1 MAIDQNKSLS
11 PHFKVYEFL
20 QTSKKNVVDPVTKK
34 TVWQL
39 QLDHVSN
46 YLNNLTTLSNN
57 VLEPIR
63 AYMVNELG
71 FKSLKINSGVRCLF
85 LNNLIGGSKTSQH
98 CSDASAVD
106 INVDKN
112 NNGNVIEKTANA
124 TALFLAIKE
133 GKVDGLDASILSQVI
148 LEGSKNGGRWLHVAI
163 KTPAFLAM
171 RKAAKRNYTNFPEY
185 FIYIQPEY
193 LLTTEENLK
202 RYVDYK

>member
-1 MAIDQNKSLS
+1 MLDQNKSLS

-20 QTSKKNVVDPVTKK
+20 QTSKKNVVDPTTKK
-34 TVWQL
+34 TISEL
-39 QLDHVSN
+39 QLLHAEKYID
-46 YLNNLTTLSNN
+46 NLTTLSNK

-63 AYMVNELG
+63 TYMINTLG
-71 FKSLKINSGVRCLF
+71 FKYLKINSGVRCLY
-85 LNNLIGGSKTSQH
+85 LNELIGGSKTSQH
-98 CSDASAVD
+98 CSDASAID

-133 GKVDGLDASILSQVI
+133 GKVEGLDLNILGQVI
-148 LEGSKNGGRWLHVAI
+148 LEGSKDGGRWVHVSI
-163 KTPAFLAM
+163 KTPAFIAM
-171 RKAAKRNYTNFPEY
+171 RKAAKRNSTNFPEF

-193 LLTTEENLK
+193 LLTNDANLK

>member
-1 MAIDQNKSLS
+1 MLDQNKSLS

-20 QTSKKNVVDPVTKK
+20 QTSKKNAVDPTTKK
-34 TVWQL
+34 TVGEL
-39 QLDHVSN
+39 QLEHAN
-46 YLNNLTTLSNN
+46 KYLDNLTILSNK

-63 AYMVNELG
+63 TYMVNELG
-71 FKSLKINSGVRCLF
+71 FKSLKINSGVRCLY

-98 CSDASAVD
+98 CSDASAID

-133 GKVDGLDASILSQVI
+133 GKVEGLDLNLLSQVI
-148 LEGSKNGGRWLHVAI
+148 LEGSKVGGRWVHVAI
-163 KTPAFLAM
+163 KTPAFIAM
-171 RKAAKRNYTNFPEY
+171 RKAARRNSTNFPEF

-202 RYVDYK
+202 RYVEYK